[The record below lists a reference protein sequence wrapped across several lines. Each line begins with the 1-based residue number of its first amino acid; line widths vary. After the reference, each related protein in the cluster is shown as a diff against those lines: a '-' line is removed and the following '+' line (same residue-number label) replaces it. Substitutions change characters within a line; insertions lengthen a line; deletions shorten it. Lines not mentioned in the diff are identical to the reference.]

1 MSESS
6 NLKKSFQSIPPT
18 NYSSTIE
25 IEQLSIHSKKILSLS
40 EETIDSKSAD
50 QKLQKKITDVFKNN
64 ETIGD
69 CESVAKKHVRHE
81 YPLTKW
87 SKRKRTAKIRTERDR
102 KFENIKR
109 FNETIT
115 RGAETIKVYF
125 ISIEVC
131 RLTLIRSILYHMIN
145 VFYFRIPRV
154 KHTST
159 NYINLKN

>member
-6 NLKKSFQSIPPT
+6 NLKKSFQSIAPT
-18 NYSSTIE
+18 NYSSTIKV
-25 IEQLSIHSKKILSLS
+25 EQSSIHSKKSLTLS
-40 EETIDSKSAD
+40 EETVDSKSTD

-87 SKRKRTAKIRTERDR
+87 SKRERAAKIRTERNR
-102 KFENIKR
+102 QFENIKR

-125 ISIEVC
+125 IAIEVC
-131 RLTLIRSILYHMIN
+131 RFTLIRSIMYHI
-145 VFYFRIPRV
+145 I
-154 KHTST
+154 
-159 NYINLKN
+159 